1 MKYGHEAFRLGME
14 LLGGLAKYCLLTT
27 GTAIVRL
34 PEDLPLEVICPA
46 SCATATIASALENH
60 QVADRVVLVT
70 GAGLLGLTASAMA
83 SMRGAATIIAIDPQA
98 ERRAKALEFGATHAI
113 SPEEAPDLIPPVTDG
128 YGADLGIELS
138 GAATVFQLLLASQ
151 RMGGCLTLV
160 GAVFPGDP
168 VSMPMERIVRRN
180 LTLQGIHNYAPRH
193 LQQAVD
199 FLTTA
204 RDRFPFRE
212 VVRHCYPL
220 QDIKQVVAAAK
231 MSCNV
236 RVGVKS

>member
-1 MKYGHEAFRLGME
+1 
-14 LLGGLAKYCLLTT
+14 
-27 GTAIVRL
+27 
-34 PEDLPLEVICPA
+34 
-46 SCATATIASALENH
+46 
-60 QVADRVVLVT
+60 
-70 GAGLLGLTASAMA
+70 
-83 SMRGAATIIAIDPQA
+83 
-98 ERRAKALEFGATHAI
+98 
-113 SPEEAPDLIPPVTDG
+113 
-128 YGADLGIELS
+128 
-138 GAATVFQLLLASQ
+138 
-151 RMGGCLTLV
+151 
-160 GAVFPGDP
+160 
-168 VSMPMERIVRRN
+168 MERIVRRN